1 MVKSNWADDAEAQVM
16 RKLEAAGWS
25 ISHLFLGIWG
35 GRRADRDVATEAGSA
50 LVRLLDS
57 PRRTPQTPIQ
67 QAVVAVLKEAGS
79 SSLAVLVKRVSGE
92 LYRDELRKG
101 AAVLDIGLFGDRL
114 FNRDVVEELR
124 AGNGIFWE
132 IKPQREFH
140 S

>member
-1 MVKSNWADDAEAQVM
+1 MT
-16 RKLEAAGWS
+16 KLEAAGWR
-25 ISHLFLGIWG
+25 IRQLFPGVLS
-35 GRRADRDVATEAGSA
+35 GRRTDRDVAPEAGSA
-50 LVRLLDS
+50 VVRLLDS

-67 QAVVAVLKEAGS
+67 QALVAVLKEAGS
-79 SSLAVLVKRVSGE
+79 SSLAVLLKRVSGE
-92 LYRDELRKG
+92 LSRDELRKG

-132 IKPQREFH
+132 IKSQREFR